1 MKALEQIDLNM
12 LLLLDWLLK
21 EQSVT
26 RAAERMGVTQSAA
39 SRSLQKLRQTFGD
52 ELLVRSGRATSLS
65 RLAQEIQPGLASA
78 IMKLR
83 EVARTEDSF
92 DPGNATQNFTIASN
106 DYLAAIGAE
115 AWQNAVAPHATK
127 LKSNWRPLESE
138 VVSMLASAQVDI
150 VLAPYAAQPNM
161 PKSATLQDMVVKP
174 LVADRFVLFAAA
186 DHALIRSK
194 TISLS
199 DFAKARH
206 VLVSP
211 QGAGRGIVDQILD
224 KQDMK
229 REIAHR
235 SWSFGLAAELALMTD
250 SIAVLPERLAKRY
263 PSARS
268 RELPFEIGPLQSF
281 IAWHSSRTSDQAH
294 RWVRDRFIDHFDIR

>member
-1 MKALEQIDLNM
+1 MRPLEQIDLNL

-39 SRSLQKLRQTFGD
+39 SRSLHKLRQAFGD

-83 EVARTEDSF
+83 EVARAEESF
-92 DPGNATQNFTIASN
+92 DPGNAAQGFTIASN
-106 DYLAAIGAE
+106 DYLATIGAE

-138 VVSMLASAQVDI
+138 VVNMLASAQVDI

-174 LVADRFVLFAAA
+174 LLTDRFVLFAAA
-186 DHALIRSK
+186 DHALIRAK

-199 DFAKARH
+199 DFASAQH

-211 QGAGRGIVDQILD
+211 QGGGKSIVDQILD
-224 KQDMK
+224 QQDLK

-235 SWSFGLAAELALMTD
+235 SWSFGLAADLALMTH
-250 SIAVLPERLAKRY
+250 SITVLPERLAKRY
-263 PSARS
+263 PSART
-268 RELPFEIGPLQSF
+268 RELPFSIEPLQSF
-281 IAWHSSRTSDQAH
+281 IAWYASRTSDQAH
-294 RWVRDRFIDHFDIR
+294 RWVRSRFIDHFEIN